1 MRISEL
7 AQQVGLSIDTIRFY
21 EKRGLLDQSHFS
33 RHANRYRDYSEVAVS
48 RLLLIKQG
56 QAAGLT
62 LTEIGRWIDAW
73 ESNQL
78 TLEEKIDFFLCKI
91 DEVDTRI
98 AQLEGVKAYLRE
110 KIQMMADKAIA
121 PELETERALP

>member
-7 AQQVGLSIDTIRFY
+7 AQQVGLTIDTIRFY

-33 RHANRYRDYSEVAVS
+33 RHANRYRDYSDVAVS

-62 LTEIGRWIDAW
+62 LTEICKWIDAW
-73 ESNQL
+73 ETDQL
-78 TLEEKIDFFLCKI
+78 TLEEKVDFFLRKI
-91 DEVDTRI
+91 DEIETRI

-110 KIQMMADKAIA
+110 KIQMMTANAVTAQAEI
-121 PELETERALP
+121 ERALP

>member
-7 AQQVGLSIDTIRFY
+7 AQEVGLSIDTIRFY

-62 LTEIGRWIDAW
+62 LAEIGNWIDAW
-73 ESNQL
+73 ETDQL
-78 TLEEKIDFFLCKI
+78 TLEEKIDFFMRKI
-91 DEVDTRI
+91 DEVDARI

-110 KIQMMADKAIA
+110 KIQMMVDSAAK
-121 PELETERALP
+121 PEMERALP

>member
-7 AQQVGLSIDTIRFY
+7 AQEVGLTIDTIRFY
-21 EKRGLLDQSHFS
+21 EKRGLLDQTHFS
-33 RHANRYRDYSEVAVS
+33 RHANRYHDYSEAAVS

-62 LTEIGRWIDAW
+62 LAEIGTWIDAW

-78 TLEEKIDFFLCKI
+78 TLQEKECFFLRKI
-91 DEVDTRI
+91 DEVDARI
-98 AQLEGVKAYLRE
+98 AQLEGVKAYLKE
-110 KIQMMADKAIA
+110 KLCNMAEASASVGGEI
-121 PELETERALP
+121 ERALP